1 MLRLFKRR
9 YFSSSAVLLVMA
21 GSALGSA
28 ASAQDSEP
36 ATVLEQITVRGEK
49 GDGPVDGY
57 AAKQS
62 KAGTKT
68 DTPLIKTP
76 QSVAVVS
83 KQQMQ
88 DMDVQSVAESLRY
101 TPGVITEYR
110 GASNLNDE
118 MFVRGFYYVPRYLDG
133 LFFGSGLSYSKLNPD
148 LLERVELLSGPS
160 SVLYGQANPGGLVN
174 MVSKKPTD
182 TPLHEVELTAGSRD
196 HVGASFDVSDK
207 VPASDSLS
215 YRLVGTG
222 LTTQLQEDFTKQ
234 RAFAIAPSVTWAPSD
249 QTTLTI
255 LGGYQ
260 NEPHAGFRNFLDA
273 AGTVTPIAGYG
284 YVSRDF
290 FVSDPDYERFTRE
303 QAWIGYE
310 FEHEIN
316 DTFTVRQNARYQ
328 STQYEQNTLVW
339 GYTSPDPVTG
349 FNTIVNRV
357 ASGGT
362 DKVDQFVIDNQL
374 QADFDTGAAQHTLL
388 AGLDYRDV
396 SREYRW
402 GRNWAVPTIDLTNP
416 RYGGIDY
423 DALVLNPSSRE
434 DTKAKQAGLYLQ
446 DQIEIGNFNL
456 SAGGRYDWAKT
467 DIDDLLGSNDQA
479 YTDNAFTWRAGTI
492 YNFDN
497 GIAPYVS
504 YSTSFEPSLTAPGVG
519 QDAFKPTT
527 AEQVEVGV
535 KYAPEN
541 RNIVLTAAYYDLTQ
555 NDVVLGKWDSSL
567 GQSVYSQIGKIHN
580 RGLELSARGEVNE
593 NLSLIASY
601 AYLDSEIVDSVETDT
616 LGKMP
621 ARVPRHQAALWATH
635 AFASG
640 PLNGFTAGAGVRYI
654 GKSWGDDQNRF
665 SVDAA
670 ALVDASLSYDF
681 AALNPDWNGT
691 SLKINVKNL
700 ANKTF
705 VASCANST
713 ACFYGE
719 GRTVTATLKRTW

>member
-1 MLRLFKRR
+1 MPRLLRDR

-21 GSALGSA
+21 GGAFGSVAYAQESDTATAL
-28 ASAQDSEP
+28 EK
-36 ATVLEQITVRGEK
+36 ITVQGEK

-62 KAGTKT
+62 KTGTKT

-76 QSVAVVS
+76 QSIAVVS
-83 KQQMQ
+83 KQQME

-101 TPGVITEYR
+101 TPGVVTEYR

-133 LFFGSGLSYSKLNPD
+133 LFFGSGLSYSKLNPY

-182 TPLHEVELTAGSRD
+182 TPLHEVELTVGNRD
-196 HVGASFDVSDK
+196 HFGASFDVSDK
-207 VPASDSLS
+207 VPGSDSLS

-222 LTTQLQEDFTKQ
+222 LTTHLQEDFTKQ
-234 RAFAIAPSVTWAPSD
+234 KTFAVAPSVTWSPSD
-249 QTTLTI
+249 QTTLTV

-260 NEPHAGFRNFLDA
+260 NEPDAGFRNFLDA

-284 YVSRDF
+284 YVPRDF
-290 FVSDPDYERFTRE
+290 FVSDPNYERFTRE

-316 DTFTVRQNARYQ
+316 DTFTVRQNVRYQ
-328 STQYEQNTLVW
+328 SLQYEQNTLVW
-339 GYTSPDPVTG
+339 GYTSPDPDTG

-362 DKVDQFVIDNQL
+362 DKVDQFVIDNQV

-388 AGLDYRDV
+388 AGLDYRDL

-402 GRNWAVPTIDLTNP
+402 GRSWAVPTIDLTNP
-416 RYGGIDY
+416 QYGGFDY
-423 DALVLNPSSRE
+423 DSLVLDPSSSE

-446 DQIEIGNFNL
+446 DQIEIGQLNL
-456 SAGGRYDWAKT
+456 SVGGRYDWAKT
-467 DIDDLLGSNDQA
+467 DIDDLLGSKN
-479 YTDNAFTWRAGTI
+479 YTYDDHAFTWRAGAI

-504 YSTSFEPSLTAPGVG
+504 YSTSFEPSLTAPGAG

-527 AEQVEVGV
+527 AEQYEVGV
-535 KYAPEN
+535 KYAPEG
-541 RNIVLTAAYYDLTQ
+541 RNVLLTAAYYDLTQ
-555 NDVVLGKWDSSL
+555 NDVVMGKWVG

-580 RGLELSARGEVNE
+580 RGLELSARGEVND

-601 AYLDSEIVDSVETDT
+601 AYIDSEIVESVETDT
-616 LGKMP
+616 IGKMP
-621 ARVPRHQAALWATH
+621 ARVPGHQAALWATY

-640 PLNGFTAGAGVRYI
+640 PLNGFTAGAGLRYV
-654 GKSWGDDQNRF
+654 GKSWGDDQNSF

-670 ALVDASLSYDF
+670 TLIDASLSYDF
-681 AALNPDWNGT
+681 AAINPDWDGT

-700 ANKTF
+700 ADKTF

>member
-1 MLRLFKRR
+1 MLRLLRDR

-21 GSALGSA
+21 GGAFGTA
-28 ASAQDSEP
+28 AHAQESGT
-36 ATVLEQITVRGEK
+36 ATTLETITVHGEK

-57 AAKQS
+57 VAKQS
-62 KAGTKT
+62 KTGTKT

-76 QSVAVVS
+76 QSIAVVS
-83 KQQMQ
+83 KQQMA

-101 TPGVITEYR
+101 TPGVVTEYR

-133 LFFGSGLSYSKLNPD
+133 LFFGSGLSYSKLNPY

-182 TPLHEVELTAGSRD
+182 TPLHEVELTVGNRDRAG
-196 HVGASFDVSDK
+196 VSFDVSDQ
-207 VPASDSLS
+207 VPGSDSLS

-222 LTTQLQEDFTKQ
+222 LTTHLQEDFTKQ
-234 RAFAIAPSVTWAPSD
+234 QTFAIAPSVTWSPSD

-273 AGTVTPIAGYG
+273 AGTVTPITGYG
-284 YVSRDF
+284 YVPRDF
-290 FVSDPDYERFTRE
+290 FVSDPNYERFKRE

-328 STQYEQNTLVW
+328 SLQYEQDTLVW
-339 GYTSPDPVTG
+339 GYTSPDPLTG

-357 ASGGT
+357 ASSGT
-362 DKVDQFVIDNQL
+362 DKVNQFVIDNQL
-374 QADFDTGAAQHTLL
+374 QANFDTGAAQHTLL
-388 AGLDYRDV
+388 AGFDYRYL

-402 GRNWAVPTIDLTNP
+402 RRSWDAPTIDLTNP
-416 RYGGIDY
+416 QYGGFDFGSL
-423 DALVLNPSSRE
+423 DFDPSSTE

-446 DQIEIGNFNL
+446 DQIEIGQLNL
-456 SAGGRYDWAKT
+456 SVGGRYDWAKT
-467 DIDDLLGSNDQA
+467 DIDDLLNSKNYA
-479 YTDNAFTWRAGTI
+479 YDDHAFTWRAGAI

-504 YSTSFEPSLTAPGVG
+504 YSTSFEPSLTAPGAG
-519 QDAFKPTT
+519 KAAFKPTT
-527 AEQVEVGV
+527 AEQYEVGV
-535 KYAPEN
+535 KYAPEGS
-541 RNIVLTAAYYDLTQ
+541 NILLTAAYYDLTQ
-555 NDVVLGKWDSSL
+555 NDVVMGKWDSTL
-567 GQSVYSQIGKIHN
+567 GESVYSQIGKIHN
-580 RGLELSARGEVNE
+580 RGLELSARGEVYD

-601 AYLDSEIVDSVETDT
+601 AYIDSEIVDSLETDT
-616 LGKMP
+616 IGKMP
-621 ARVPRHQAALWATH
+621 ARVPGHQAALWANY

-640 PLNGFTAGAGVRYI
+640 PLDGLTAGAGVRYI
-654 GKSWGDDQNRF
+654 GKSWGDDQNSF

-670 ALVDASLSYDF
+670 TLIDASLSYDF
-681 AALNPDWNGT
+681 AAVNPDWAGI
-691 SLKINVKNL
+691 SLKLNVKNL